1 MGSFAMHTPPA
12 QNWPLAHPASVVHPP
27 PQIVPEHVFA
37 PQAWRMATG
46 HRPSPL
52 HDVASVATSFAQL
65 AARHDVVLSG

>member
-1 MGSFAMHTPPA
+1 
-12 QNWPLAHPASVVHPP
+12 
-27 PQIVPEHVFA
+27 
-37 PQAWRMATG
+37 MATG